1 MSLIT
6 ELKRRNVFRVGAAYG
21 IVGWLLVEIASVLLP
36 TFGAPEWVMKAFSFL
51 VILGFPLALILAW
64 AFELTPEGIKR
75 ETDVDPAESI
85 THSTGRKLDFA
96 IIALL
101 AVALTYVVIDNYVLE
116 AEPESVN
123 TLTQAEDAPGI
134 TKQAPGA
141 EPGTSEKS
149 VAVLPFANRS
159 IKAEDAFF
167 VDGMHDDILTHLAKI
182 RSLKVISRT
191 SVMEYR
197 DTEKNMKT
205 IGRELGASN
214 ILEGGV
220 QRSGNHVRINV
231 QLIDAETDDHL
242 WAEIF
247 DRQLTAENLF
257 SIQTEIAT
265 AIADALQAALS
276 PEERDRLAAVPTEN
290 LEAYEAYLIGR
301 QRLAD
306 RSTGAFVKA
315 VEYFEKAIRLDSDF
329 ALAYVGLAETYVL
342 QAFYSG
348 LPPKETLEKAR
359 VAAEQAL
366 KLDDQLGEAYNALGA
381 VKEDTHDYEGAEAAF
396 KRALE
401 LSPNHAPT
409 YHWYGFMLRHELGRP
424 EEALAL
430 HRRAHELDPLSGSIM
445 VNLAGDLNALG
456 RYDEAMEWVEKG
468 IEIVPGYAGNYETL
482 GGCHWLINGRLDE
495 AIVAYAK
502 ALSLDPENTVFLAN
516 AGSAYLDLGDPVAA
530 EQFIDRSIEL
540 GPETPYPNLMMQLLH
555 LYRGEETRALEY
567 ARRAFALRPYSF
579 FFNAALGFLRDHELR
594 AGRTEQARALYAES
608 YPELLNERDPMVDR
622 RNYIAAIGLA
632 LVLSRAG
639 EQQHADLLLDRS
651 LERIRTIPRL
661 SLFGYGLADVRIHAI
676 RGDRQEALS
685 ALRQA
690 VDAGWRGQWWYQLE
704 RDLSLEPL
712 HDEPEYQAMVVEIK
726 ADMAV
731 QLERVR
737 ELERNGELA
746 PIPAS

>member
-424 EEALAL
+424 VTPAIT
-430 HRRAHELDPLSGSIM
+430 RLSG
-445 VNLAGDLNALG
+445 
-456 RYDEAMEWVEKG
+456 
-468 IEIVPGYAGNYETL
+468 
-482 GGCHWLINGRLDE
+482 
-495 AIVAYAK
+495 VA
-502 ALSLDPENTVFLAN
+502 T
-516 AGSAYLDLGDPVAA
+516 G
-530 EQFIDRSIEL
+530 
-540 GPETPYPNLMMQLLH
+540 
-555 LYRGEETRALEY
+555 
-567 ARRAFALRPYSF
+567 
-579 FFNAALGFLRDHELR
+579 
-594 AGRTEQARALYAES
+594 
-608 YPELLNERDPMVDR
+608 
-622 RNYIAAIGLA
+622 
-632 LVLSRAG
+632 
-639 EQQHADLLLDRS
+639 
-651 LERIRTIPRL
+651 
-661 SLFGYGLADVRIHAI
+661 
-676 RGDRQEALS
+676 
-685 ALRQA
+685 
-690 VDAGWRGQWWYQLE
+690 
-704 RDLSLEPL
+704 
-712 HDEPEYQAMVVEIK
+712 
-726 ADMAV
+726 
-731 QLERVR
+731 
-737 ELERNGELA
+737 
-746 PIPAS
+746 